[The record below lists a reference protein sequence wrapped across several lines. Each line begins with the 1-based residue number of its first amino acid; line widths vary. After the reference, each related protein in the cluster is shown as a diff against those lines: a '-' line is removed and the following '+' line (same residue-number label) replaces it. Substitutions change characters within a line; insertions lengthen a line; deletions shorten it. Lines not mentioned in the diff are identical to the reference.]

1 MKKILL
7 FFAIMMMAIPA
18 SAWDMVFNAKD
29 TWTEDKSTKSISCT
43 KDGVTLTIAGSQFQV
58 SNIGTNYIDLGPEG
72 TATIT
77 VNAGTATVTG
87 ITVANSRNENLDL
100 TGAGPWT
107 CPIDAGGLKKDDTSM
122 PVGQPNS
129 FTVHIGAAHNHNYA
143 DAWSKDETNHW
154 HACTGEGE
162 CDAPK
167 ADEAA
172 HSYGEVATETA
183 YYTCSVCQ
191 HENATR
197 KAEYEAATLNIAL
210 NSSGYATFSCKSNV
224 NISGAEAYK
233 ASVDGETIT
242 LTPLT
247 GYIPA
252 GNGVILYSE
261 TPSTTVTMSVATSG
275 DAAADVSGN
284 ALKATTKADGSLATW
299 EANSWAL
306 GDGQEFLHFTGS
318 SYIPNRAYLV
328 HEKPAGAKAMRMVF
342 AEGETTGIDATMIET
357 ATREGKFLDG
367 SKIVIIK
374 NGTKYNVAGQVI
386 K

>member
-1 MKKILL
+1 MKKVLL

-29 TWTEDKSTKSISCT
+29 TWSKDNSNKSISCI
-43 KDGVTLTIAGSQFQV
+43 KDGVTLTLAGSQFQV
-58 SNIGTNYIDLGPEG
+58 SKIGTSYIDFGPEG

-107 CPIDAGGLKKDDTSM
+107 CLIEMGGLKNGSSM
-122 PVGQPNS
+122 PVSQPNS
-129 FTVHIGAAHNHNYA
+129 FTVHIGY
-143 DAWSKDETNHW
+143 
-154 HACTGEGE
+154 
-162 CDAPK
+162 
-167 ADEAA
+167 
-172 HSYGEVATETA
+172 
-183 YYTCSVCQ
+183 
-191 HENATR
+191 
-197 KAEYEAATLNIAL
+197 TLNSA
-210 NSSGYATFSCKSNV
+210 GYATFSCKDNV

-242 LTPLT
+242 LTKLT

-261 TPSTTVTMSVATSG
+261 DPSAIVTLSVAASG

-284 ALKATTKADGSLATW
+284 DLKATTQADGSLATF

-318 SYIPNRAYLV
+318 AYIHNRAYLV
-328 HEKPAGAKAMRMVF
+328 HTKPAGAKAMRMVF

-357 ATREGKFLDG
+357 STREGKFLDG

-374 NGTKYNVAGQVI
+374 NGTKYNAAGQVI